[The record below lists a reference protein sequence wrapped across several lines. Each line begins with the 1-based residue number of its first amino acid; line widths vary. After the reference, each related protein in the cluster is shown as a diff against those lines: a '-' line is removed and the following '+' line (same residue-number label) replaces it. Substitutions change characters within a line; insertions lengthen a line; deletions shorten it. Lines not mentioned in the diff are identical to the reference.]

1 MLGSDCGGNFVYIEN
16 GIKDCSSCDIPHRK
30 DFGYEY
36 VQKKLRLYVESV
48 KNM

>member
-1 MLGSDCGGNFVYIEN
+1 MLGSDCGGNFVYLEN